1 MAVNLK
7 AKMSMDSRG
16 FVAGANNAK
25 IAMSSLGTSMSGMKS
40 MLTAG
45 IFAGAIA
52 GLKSLATQSLKA
64 ADDIMNWSARMG
76 VSAKVVQELKIEADE
91 AGIAFKGLMT
101 AFGTLARTS
110 QEAQAGNKKYKESFE
125 ALGLS
130 MAELQGM
137 SQEEMFNRLAEAV
150 QNSGNRVE
158 TLGHLF
164 NTMGGQAEKV
174 LPILDALG
182 KRNEEVMS
190 DTTVKVLDR
199 VNDRWA
205 KFKRGVSVGVGEM
218 VAGMSQV
225 TEELTSGGRGIFGN
239 IAQAGR
245 AFLMMDDPE
254 TGERAQFKSTIESKK
269 RHAANEEAKKKEIEG
284 QAELKKKAEEKAAA
298 EKKAAEVEKNK
309 IKAADLMS
317 KLEEANFNRA
327 IKRLSVEK
335 QILALREKI
344 KEGQERA
351 ETASMGGDEVAMAE
365 ELLDIQK
372 LQGRVDSLKGS
383 GKMQAAGGPSTA
395 MQAVGAFMG
404 RAPVQTQLMSK
415 QLEVQTSM
423 DNHLN
428 RLHQKLVIDAG
439 LSPTSIYG
447 D

>member
-1 MAVNLK
+1 MAINLK

-25 IAMSSLGTSMSGMKS
+25 IAMSSLGTTMSGMKS

-45 IFAGAIA
+45 IFMGAIA
-52 GLKSLATQSLKA
+52 GLKAMATQSLKT

-130 MAELQGM
+130 MAELEGM
-137 SQEEMFNRLAEAV
+137 SQEEMFNRLADAV

-164 NTMGGQAEKV
+164 NTMGGQAEKI

-182 KRNEEVMS
+182 KRNEEVLS
-190 DTTVKVLDR
+190 ETTVQILDR
-199 VNDRWA
+199 TNDKWE
-205 KFKRGVSVGVGEM
+205 KFKRGASNT
-218 VAGMSQV
+218 VAGLTAAVSTF
-225 TEELTSGGRGIFGN
+225 TEEIFAGGKGFFGN
-239 IAQAGR
+239 IANIGR
-245 AFLMMDDPE
+245 AMTFSVDPE
-254 TGERAQFKSTIESKK
+254 TGERAQLKSIKEGKK
-269 RHAANEEAKKKEIEG
+269 LAAEKETQKKKEIEG
-284 QAELKKKAEEKAAA
+284 QAELKRKAEEKAAA
-298 EKKAAEVEKNK
+298 EKKAAEAEKAK
-309 IKAADLMS
+309 IKAAQMWEKID
-317 KLEEANFNRA
+317 EANFNRS
-327 IKRLSVEK
+327 IKRLSNEK
-335 QILALREKI
+335 QIAALQKKI

-351 ETASMGGDEVAMAE
+351 EAAGEKGDEVTVAE

-372 LQGRVDSLKGS
+372 LQGRVDTLKGS

-395 MQAVGAFMG
+395 MQSVGAFMG

>member
-1 MAVNLK
+1 MNALK
-7 AKMSMDSRG
+7 TG
-16 FVAGANNAK
+16 
-25 IAMSSLGTSMSGMKS
+25 
-40 MLTAG
+40 
-45 IFAGAIA
+45 
-52 GLKSLATQSLKA
+52 
-64 ADDIMNWSARMG
+64 DDIMNWSARMG
-76 VSAKVVQELKIEADE
+76 VSAKAVQQLKLEADE
-91 AGIAFKGLMT
+91 AGIAFKAILNSFGL
-101 AFGTLARTS
+101 LARMS
-110 QEAQAGNKKYKESFE
+110 QEALGGNKKYAQSFE

-130 MAELQGM
+130 MQDLEGM
-137 SQEEMFNRLAEAV
+137 RQEEMFERLSKTV
-150 QNSGNRVE
+150 QESGNRIE
-158 TLGHLF
+158 TLGHLY
-164 NTMGGQAEKV
+164 NILGGNAEKL
-174 LPILDALG
+174 LPIMDALG

-199 VNDRWA
+199 TNDSWVR
-205 KFKRGVSVGVGEM
+205 FKRSVTNATGAVVSGVSM
-218 VAGMSQV
+218 M
-225 TEELTSGGRGIFGN
+225 TEELTSGGRGVFGN

-254 TGERAQFKSTIESKK
+254 TGERAQFKGAIEAKK
-269 RHAANEEAKKKEIEG
+269 RHEVNEEAKKKEVAG
-284 QAELKKKAEEKAAA
+284 LAELKRKADEKAAN
-298 EKKAAEVEKNK
+298 EKKAAETEKNK
-309 IKAADLMS
+309 LKAADLMS
-317 KLEEANFNRA
+317 KVEEANFNRA

-344 KEGQERA
+344 KEGQEKA
-351 ETASMGGDEVAMAE
+351 EAASMAGDEVAMAE

-372 LQGRVDSLKGS
+372 LQGRVDTLKGQ